1 MLPLYLFE
9 KAFAATPTAVI
20 FVADDHLASGETS
33 LVRITFSEAVTGF
46 DLADLTIGSGTLG
59 GLTNYDNINYTAT
72 LTPPLSNFS
81 GPFHISLD
89 HSGVTAAGV
98 AGNGTTI
105 SNNYFVDTVGPSVTS
120 VDVPANGTYGAGED
134 LNFTVNMDEVVFV
147 TDTPTISIV
156 VGTTTVYATYAGGS
170 GSNALRFR
178 YTVQTGLS
186 DSNGITIGALSLN
199 GGSIM
204 DEAGNAAALMF
215 NNVGS
220 TANVLVNAIAPTIT
234 SMSPA
239 SGPTSGGTTVTLTGT
254 NLTGA
259 TAVKFGA
266 TAAASYTVNSATS
279 ITATAPAGSLG
290 TVDVTVTTSGGTSAT
305 SAVDQYTYMSM
316 AAPTIVGLSPI
327 SGPTSGGTTVTLTG
341 TNLTGATAVKFGAT
355 SASYTVNSAT
365 SITAIAPAGSAGTID
380 VTVMTSG
387 GTSATSAADQYT
399 YLAEPTITS
408 MSPTSGPT
416 SGGTIVTLT
425 GTNLTDATAVKFGA
439 TAAASYTV
447 NSATQ
452 ITATAPV
459 GSAGTVDVTVTTS
472 GGTSA
477 TSAADQYTYLAEPT
491 ITNMSPTSGPTSG
504 GTIVTLTGTNLT
516 RTTGVT
522 FGGRAATSYTV
533 NSAMQIMATAPAG
546 SAGTVNIVVTTPGGT
561 ATLMGGYTYFMAEPT
576 ITSVSPTSGPTSGG
590 MIVTLTGTNLTDA
603 TAVKFGATAAS
614 YTVNSATQITAI
626 APAGSAGT
634 IDVTVTTPGGTSATS
649 AADQYTYHAEPTI
662 TNMSPTSG
670 PTFGGT
676 IVTLTGTNLTDATA
690 VKFGATAASY
700 TVNSATQITAIA
712 PAGSAGTVDVTVTTP
727 GGTSVTSGVAQ
738 FTRFVVTYAISP
750 LSDEALNALTAGYAS
765 GMQETKT
772 VNLTRTG
779 SGDLVSLTTT
789 LGGTNASSFTIT
801 QPTVTTLN
809 GGKPSTTFTVK
820 ANDELAAG
828 TYKATVT
835 VSASGMTPVTFN
847 VTQVVNSGSSG
858 GTTPVGTTP
867 LASTHLDIDQNGIMI
882 DSAKIDS
889 SKPSVTLEVTPKDG
903 FAYVSIPA
911 SILTSIEGKNATF
924 FIEIKTPYGSYQVP
938 VNLASLIPGLK
949 DLLAKNNVNNDDIS
963 FKITLTDK
971 SGDKDIQAVFANSLP
986 NAQAMGAIVDFHIYI
1001 INTKTGQAI
1010 GTVDKFS
1017 KALTRVIPMPKSVGG
1032 MPAQWGAFRYNVTTK
1047 KLEFVAAEKKQID
1060 GVWVVKISSYSN
1072 SVYVVAQNTV
1082 SFVDVQQHWSQSDV
1096 DLAAA
1101 KGLVEGVGGGLYD
1114 PNKALTRAEF
1124 TAMLVRALG
1133 RGTSDK
1139 YISPYNDVRP
1149 GTWYSGEVSI
1159 AKELGLLAFVKENS
1173 FSPNQPLTREEM
1185 ASMLAAVAGLEQLP
1199 ISKEPVSLNGFK
1211 DIGNADTAYLEDL
1224 RLMVKLD
1231 IMTGTGANTFDPK
1244 GESTRAQAAVVFI
1257 RMLQTMGSIDR

>member
-1 MLPLYLFE
+1 MYQTRTIRKLFVCVIILSLLPLYLFE

-59 GLTNYDNINYTAT
+59 GLLTNYDNINYTAT

-234 SMSPA
+234 SMSP
-239 SGPTSGGTTVTLTGT
+239 
-254 NLTGA
+254 
-259 TAVKFGA
+259 
-266 TAAASYTVNSATS
+266 
-279 ITATAPAGSLG
+279 
-290 TVDVTVTTSGGTSAT
+290 
-305 SAVDQYTYMSM
+305 
-316 AAPTIVGLSPI
+316 
-327 SGPTSGGTTVTLTG
+327 
-341 TNLTGATAVKFGAT
+341 
-355 SASYTVNSAT
+355 
-365 SITAIAPAGSAGTID
+365 
-380 VTVMTSG
+380 
-387 GTSATSAADQYT
+387 
-399 YLAEPTITS
+399 
-408 MSPTSGPT
+408 TSGPT

-447 NSATQ
+447 NSATS
-452 ITATAPV
+452 ITATAPA
-459 GSAGTVDVTVTTS
+459 GSVGTVDVTVTTS

-477 TSAADQYTYLAEPT
+477 TSAVDQYTYMAMAAPT
-491 ITNMSPTSGPTSG
+491 IVGLSPISGPTSG
-504 GTIVTLTGTNLT
+504 GTTVTLTGTNLT
-516 RTTGVT
+516 GTTGVT
-522 FGGRAATSYTV
+522 FGGRAATAYIV
-533 NSAMQIMATAPAG
+533 NSPTQITATAP
-546 SAGTVNIVVTTPGGT
+546 SGTVGAVNIMVTTPGGT
-561 ATLMGGYTYFMAEPT
+561 ATLTFGYTYFMAAPT
-576 ITSVSPTSGPTSGG
+576 IISISPVSGPTSGG
-590 MIVTLTGTNLTDA
+590 TIVTLTGTNLTDA

-614 YTVNSATQITAI
+614 YTVNSATQITAT

-634 IDVTVTTPGGTSATS
+634 VDVTVTTPGGTSATS

-670 PTFGGT
+670 PTSGGT

-700 TVNSATQITAIA
+700 TVNSATQITATAPAGSAGTVDVTVTTPGGTSATSAADQYTYHAEPTITNMSPTSGPTSGGTIVTLTGTNLTDATAVKFGATAASYTVNSATQITATA

-738 FTRFVVTYAISP
+738 YTRFVVTYAISP

-801 QPTVTTLN
+801 QPTVTKLN

-820 ANDELAAG
+820 ANDGLAAG

-847 VTQVVNSGSSG
+847 VTQVVNSGSSV

-986 NAQAMGAIVDFHIYI
+986 NGQAMGAIVDFHIDI

-1010 GTVDKFS
+1010 GTADKFS
-1017 KALTRVIPMPKSVGG
+1017 KALTRVIPMPKSVAG

-1114 PNKALTRAEF
+1114 PNKAVTRAEF

-1139 YISPYNDVRP
+1139 DISPYNDVRP

>member
-59 GLTNYDNINYTAT
+59 GLLTNYDNINYTAT

-234 SMSPA
+234 SMSP
-239 SGPTSGGTTVTLTGT
+239 
-254 NLTGA
+254 
-259 TAVKFGA
+259 
-266 TAAASYTVNSATS
+266 
-279 ITATAPAGSLG
+279 
-290 TVDVTVTTSGGTSAT
+290 
-305 SAVDQYTYMSM
+305 
-316 AAPTIVGLSPI
+316 
-327 SGPTSGGTTVTLTG
+327 
-341 TNLTGATAVKFGAT
+341 
-355 SASYTVNSAT
+355 
-365 SITAIAPAGSAGTID
+365 
-380 VTVMTSG
+380 
-387 GTSATSAADQYT
+387 
-399 YLAEPTITS
+399 
-408 MSPTSGPT
+408 TSGPT

-447 NSATQ
+447 NSATS
-452 ITATAPV
+452 ITATAPA
-459 GSAGTVDVTVTTS
+459 GSVGTVDVTVTTS

-477 TSAADQYTYLAEPT
+477 TSAVDQYTYMAMAAPT
-491 ITNMSPTSGPTSG
+491 IVGLSPISGPTSG
-504 GTIVTLTGTNLT
+504 GTTVTLTGTNLT
-516 RTTGVT
+516 GTTGVT
-522 FGGRAATSYTV
+522 FGGRAATAYIV
-533 NSAMQIMATAPAG
+533 NSPTQITATAP
-546 SAGTVNIVVTTPGGT
+546 SGTVGAVNIMVTTPGGT
-561 ATLMGGYTYFMAEPT
+561 ATLTFGYTYFMAAPT
-576 ITSVSPTSGPTSGG
+576 IISISPVSGPTSGG
-590 MIVTLTGTNLTDA
+590 TIVTLTGTNLTDA

-614 YTVNSATQITAI
+614 YTVNSATQITAT

-634 IDVTVTTPGGTSATS
+634 VDVTVTTPGGTSATS

-670 PTFGGT
+670 PTSGGT

-700 TVNSATQITAIA
+700 TVNSATQITATAPAGSAGTVDVTVTTPGGTSATSAADQYTYHAEPTITNMSPTSGPTSGGTIVTLTGTNLTDATAVKFGATAASYTVNSATQITATA

-738 FTRFVVTYAISP
+738 YTRFVVTYAISP

-801 QPTVTTLN
+801 QPTVTKLN

-820 ANDELAAG
+820 ANDGLAAG

-847 VTQVVNSGSSG
+847 VTQVVNSGSSV

-986 NAQAMGAIVDFHIYI
+986 NGQAMGAIVDFHIDI

-1010 GTVDKFS
+1010 GTADKFS
-1017 KALTRVIPMPKSVGG
+1017 KALTRVIPMPKSVAG

-1114 PNKALTRAEF
+1114 PNKAVTRAEF

-1139 YISPYNDVRP
+1139 DISPYNDVRP

>member
-1 MLPLYLFE
+1 MYQTRTIRKLFVCVIILSLLPLYLFE

-59 GLTNYDNINYTAT
+59 GLLTNYDNINYTAT

-234 SMSPA
+234 SMSP
-239 SGPTSGGTTVTLTGT
+239 
-254 NLTGA
+254 
-259 TAVKFGA
+259 
-266 TAAASYTVNSATS
+266 
-279 ITATAPAGSLG
+279 
-290 TVDVTVTTSGGTSAT
+290 
-305 SAVDQYTYMSM
+305 
-316 AAPTIVGLSPI
+316 
-327 SGPTSGGTTVTLTG
+327 
-341 TNLTGATAVKFGAT
+341 
-355 SASYTVNSAT
+355 
-365 SITAIAPAGSAGTID
+365 
-380 VTVMTSG
+380 
-387 GTSATSAADQYT
+387 
-399 YLAEPTITS
+399 
-408 MSPTSGPT
+408 TSGPT
-416 SGGTIVTLT
+416 S
-425 GTNLTDATAVKFGA
+425 
-439 TAAASYTV
+439 
-447 NSATQ
+447 
-452 ITATAPV
+452 
-459 GSAGTVDVTVTTS
+459 
-472 GGTSA
+472 
-477 TSAADQYTYLAEPT
+477 
-491 ITNMSPTSGPTSG
+491 
-504 GTIVTLTGTNLT
+504 
-516 RTTGVT
+516 
-522 FGGRAATSYTV
+522 
-533 NSAMQIMATAPAG
+533 
-546 SAGTVNIVVTTPGGT
+546 
-561 ATLMGGYTYFMAEPT
+561 
-576 ITSVSPTSGPTSGG
+576 
-590 MIVTLTGTNLTDA
+590 
-603 TAVKFGATAAS
+603 
-614 YTVNSATQITAI
+614 
-626 APAGSAGT
+626 
-634 IDVTVTTPGGTSATS
+634 
-649 AADQYTYHAEPTI
+649 
-662 TNMSPTSG
+662 
-670 PTFGGT
+670 GGT

-700 TVNSATQITAIA
+700 TVNSATQITATA

-738 FTRFVVTYAISP
+738 YTRFVVTYAISP

-801 QPTVTTLN
+801 QPTVTKLN

-820 ANDELAAG
+820 ANDGLAAG

-847 VTQVVNSGSSG
+847 VTQVVNSGSSV

-986 NAQAMGAIVDFHIYI
+986 NGQAMGAIVDFHIDI

-1010 GTVDKFS
+1010 GTADKFS
-1017 KALTRVIPMPKSVGG
+1017 KALTRVIPMPKSVAG

-1114 PNKALTRAEF
+1114 PNKAVTRAEF

-1139 YISPYNDVRP
+1139 DISPYNDVRP